1 MAAGAARK
9 KTTWL
14 YKNVMNKNLETQED
28 INYVEHRVP
37 CPKYPTEKYNL
48 FHFKSFK
55 RTCTAVP
62 LGACLLHLFRS
73 SHAKVIS

>member
-55 RTCTAVP
+55 RTCTVF
-62 LGACLLHLFRS
+62 LWVRVFFTCSEVHMQ
-73 SHAKVIS
+73 K